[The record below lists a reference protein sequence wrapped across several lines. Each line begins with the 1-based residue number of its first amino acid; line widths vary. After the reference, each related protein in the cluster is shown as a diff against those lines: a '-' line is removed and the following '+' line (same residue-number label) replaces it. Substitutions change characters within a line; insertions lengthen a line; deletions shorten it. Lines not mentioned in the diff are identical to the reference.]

1 MDVEGIRSTAA
12 IIAGMRPAKS
22 RREPTRSKKWR
33 EIEVLKEK
41 RALILEVAGL
51 LPGHADEG
59 AAITWLDTNCPWWR
73 DDPTPTATPIVVE
86 VIDDGE

>member
-1 MDVEGIRSTAA
+1 MDVEAIRSTAQ
-12 IIAGMRPAKS
+12 IIAGMRPAQP
-22 RREPTRSKKWR
+22 RREPVRSKKWR

-73 DDPTPTATPIVVE
+73 DGPTPAGIPMVVE
-86 VIDDGE
+86 VADDDE